1 MIFINQLLNLSSNF
15 NITLFFLFFIYSISQ
30 MLSPRSNYITLLKS
44 KRDTSIDK
52 TRQVYMSKYNY
63 NSQNKKIRDKT
74 HRE

>member
-1 MIFINQLLNLSSNF
+1 
-15 NITLFFLFFIYSISQ
+15 